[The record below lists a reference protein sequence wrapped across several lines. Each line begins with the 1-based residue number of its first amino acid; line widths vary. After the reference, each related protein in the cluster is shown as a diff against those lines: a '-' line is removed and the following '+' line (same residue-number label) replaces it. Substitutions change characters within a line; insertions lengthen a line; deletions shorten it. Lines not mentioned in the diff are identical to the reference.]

1 MFRYPFG
8 VYSTRSYLYN
18 QLTKAIL
25 AKTSAYYYRA
35 GVDIR
40 TIFSINASNPVV
52 FSSVDPK
59 NKYYLVWLFYNFFYS
74 TIINKKNYEYYSE
87 MNKLFVSS
95 FLEYNSYY
103 KYQYYSN
110 FNLNNVNWLG
120 RFKSLM
126 LNEGY
131 QQQFNGLI
139 HEIIT
144 ANNISTFLS
153 WENVRHSTKLKL
165 YEL

>member
-59 NKYYLVWLFYNFFYS
+59 NKYYLV
-74 TIINKKNYEYYSE
+74 
-87 MNKLFVSS
+87 
-95 FLEYNSYY
+95 
-103 KYQYYSN
+103 
-110 FNLNNVNWLG
+110 
-120 RFKSLM
+120 
-126 LNEGY
+126 
-131 QQQFNGLI
+131 
-139 HEIIT
+139 
-144 ANNISTFLS
+144 
-153 WENVRHSTKLKL
+153 
-165 YEL
+165 